1 MVFSACM
8 LSADCSKVQ
17 CPPPPTN
24 CASMQRV
31 THLPGVC
38 CPIYMCRPVESQV
51 IEDKCK
57 DVQCPQVYECKHNK
71 RQVTYP
77 GECCPVCEKVL
88 LEEAIEAV
96 NEGIHAGHKNH

>member
-17 CPPPPTN
+17 CPPPTN
-24 CASMQRV
+24 CASMQRI

-38 CPIYMCRPVESQV
+38 CPIYTCGRPVESQV

-88 LEEAIEAV
+88 REEAIEA
-96 NEGIHAGHKNH
+96 EMKGIHAGHKNH